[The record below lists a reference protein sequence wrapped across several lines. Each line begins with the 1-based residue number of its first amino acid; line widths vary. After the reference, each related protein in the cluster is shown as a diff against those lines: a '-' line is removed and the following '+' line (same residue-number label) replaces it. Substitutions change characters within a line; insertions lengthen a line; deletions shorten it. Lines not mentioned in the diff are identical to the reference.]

1 MDQSAI
7 GWIALA
13 IAVFVY
19 LDLLFVELRRI
30 YREGARIVSRLVA
43 YADLPVVRQAARAG
57 DDVERLTV
65 ALEAVGPL
73 IERGREA
80 IEAIRHPRSAGDAYP
95 PLVPNGSDA
104 SKGFSPD

>member
-1 MDQSAI
+1 VDQSAI

-30 YREGARIVSRLVA
+30 YREGTRIVSRLIA
-43 YADLPVVRQAARAG
+43 YADLPVVRQAARTG
-57 DDVERLTV
+57 DDVERLTL

-73 IERGREA
+73 IERGRGA
-80 IEAIRHPRSAGDAYP
+80 IEVIRHPRSAGGDYR

>member
-1 MDQSAI
+1 VDQSAI

-30 YREGARIVSRLVA
+30 YREGMRILRRLIA
-43 YADLPVVRQAARAG
+43 YADLPVVAQAARTG

-73 IERGREA
+73 LDRGRVALATIRNPRATERDEA
-80 IEAIRHPRSAGDAYP
+80 
-95 PLVPNGSDA
+95 
-104 SKGFSPD
+104 

>member
-19 LDLLFVELRRI
+19 VDLLFVELRRI
-30 YREGARIVSRLVA
+30 YREVLRILQRLMA
-43 YADLPVVRQAARAG
+43 YADLPVIAQAARSG
-57 DDVERLTV
+57 DDVERLAG

-73 IERGREA
+73 LERGSVA
-80 IEAIRHPRSAGDAYP
+80 LATIRNPRASQRDAR
-95 PLVPNGSDA
+95 
-104 SKGFSPD
+104 